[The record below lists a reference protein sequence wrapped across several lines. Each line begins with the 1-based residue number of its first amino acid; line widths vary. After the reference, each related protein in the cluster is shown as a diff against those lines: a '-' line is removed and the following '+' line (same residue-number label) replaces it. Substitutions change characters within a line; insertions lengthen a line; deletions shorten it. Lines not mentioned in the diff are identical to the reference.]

1 MKTREN
7 DKAMLIRRRLLQAAG
22 WGSLGAML
30 PMLGCGGGTAED
42 GGVSFAQGGS
52 TRTTGTSTTAL
63 TSSGPSGHVVVVG
76 GGMAGAAVAK
86 YLRLWGGSGVSVTLV
101 ERSAS
106 YTSNIMSNLVLTG
119 QRTLASLQYKYDTLV
134 SRYGV
139 SRIQGEVVAIDPVGR
154 KVTLASDKARS
165 ELAYDRLVLAP
176 GVEFI
181 YEQGVGIPGLE
192 SAAAQAKVLHAWQA
206 GPQTT
211 ALRNQITAMPS
222 GGVFVLTI
230 PAKPYRCPPGPY
242 ERACLVADW
251 LKKNRPGSKVII
263 LDANPGIT
271 AEVHSFTDAFMNVHA
286 GVTEYHPGVK
296 INGIDTSTMT
306 VDTNIGRIKA
316 NVINAIPPHRAGRV
330 VTAAGLA
337 DQGGRWASVNQLSY
351 ESKVAPGIH
360 VIGDAAGTAQPKAG
374 HIGNQLGKVCADAML
389 RTFGGLPLDPA
400 PVTNSACYSPITME
414 TASWL
419 TAVFAYDPGTQAMA
433 PVADS
438 FREAAARDGGNFS
451 NMSKWFNAL
460 MSETFS

>member
-1 MKTREN
+1 MN
-7 DKAMLIRRRLLQAAG
+7 DRDNERALPMRRRLLQAAG

-30 PMLGCGGGTAED
+30 PMLGCGGGSESD
-42 GGVSFAQGGS
+42 GDGVSVAQGWS
-52 TRTTGTSTTAL
+52 SRTRTTTTTTTTNTGLA
-63 TSSGPSGHVVVVG
+63 GRVVVVG

-119 QRTLASLQYKYDTLV
+119 QRTLGSLQYKYDTLA

-139 SRIQGEVVAIDPVGR
+139 KRLQAEVTGIDPVGR
-154 KVTLASDKARS
+154 KVTLSS
-165 ELAYDRLVLAP
+165 GGPLAYDRLVLAP

-211 ALRNQITAMPS
+211 ALRNQITAMPR

-286 GVTEYHPGVK
+286 GVTEYHAGVA
-296 INGIDTSTMT
+296 IAGIDTSTMT
-306 VDTNIGRIKA
+306 VDSSVGRIKA
-316 NVINAIPPHRAGRV
+316 SVINAIPPHRAGRV

-351 ESKVAPGIH
+351 ESKVAAGVH
-360 VIGDAAGTAQPKAG
+360 VIGDSAGTAQPKAG
-374 HIGNQLGKVCADAML
+374 HIGNQLGKVCADAIV
-389 RTFGGLPLDPA
+389 RAFGGLPPDPA

-433 PVADS
+433 AVADS
-438 FREAAARDGGNFS
+438 FREAAARDGGNFG
-451 NMSKWFNAL
+451 NMGKWFNAL
-460 MSETFS
+460 MSETFA

>member
-1 MKTREN
+1 MKDDN
-7 DKAMLIRRRLLQAAG
+7 LDNAQLIRRRLLQAAG
-22 WGSLGAML
+22 LGSLAAML
-30 PMLGCGGGTAED
+30 PVLGCGGGSTADD
-42 GGVSFAQGGS
+42 GGVSFAQGRS
-52 TRTTGTSTTAL
+52 SPTTFTTTTL
-63 TSSGPSGHVVVVG
+63 LQTGLSGRVVVVG

-101 ERSAS
+101 ERSPS

-119 QRTLASLQYKYDTLV
+119 QRTLGSLQYKYDTLA

-139 SRIQGEVVAIDPVGR
+139 KRLQGEVVAIDPVGR
-154 KVTLASDKARS
+154 KVTLASGGT
-165 ELAYDRLVLAP
+165 LAYDRLVLAP

-192 SAAAQAKVLHAWQA
+192 SAAAQARVLHAWQA

-286 GVTEYHPGVK
+286 GVTEYHAKVT

-306 VDTNIGRIKA
+306 VDSSVGRIKA

-330 VTAAGLA
+330 VTAAGLTDPA
-337 DQGGRWASVNQLSY
+337 GRWASVNQLSY
-351 ESKVAPGIH
+351 ESKVAAGIH
-360 VIGDAAGTAQPKAG
+360 VIGDSAGTAQPKAG
-374 HIGNQLGKVCADAML
+374 HIGNQLGKVCADAIV
-389 RTFGGLPLDPA
+389 RAFGGLPPDAA

-419 TAVFAYDPGTQAMA
+419 TAVFAYDPGTQAMVA
-433 PVADS
+433 VADS

>member
-1 MKTREN
+1 MDKNTEEN
-7 DKAMLIRRRLLQAAG
+7 LQRTRRRLLQAAG
-22 WGSLGAML
+22 WGSIGALL
-30 PMLGCGGGTAED
+30 PALGCGGGSTD
-42 GGVSFAQGGS
+42 GDGVSFAMGRSARTPTTTTSATTLPS
-52 TRTTGTSTTAL
+52 TGL
-63 TSSGPSGHVVVVG
+63 SGRVVVVG
-76 GGMAGAAVAK
+76 GGMAGAAAAK

-119 QRTLASLQYKYDTLV
+119 QRTIGSLQYKYDSLV
-134 SRYGV
+134 SRYGINRV
-139 SRIQGEVVAIDPVGR
+139 QGDVVAIDPLAR
-154 KVTLASDKARS
+154 KVTLASGGA
-165 ELAYDRLVLAP
+165 LAYDRLVLAP

-192 SAAAQAKVLHAWQA
+192 SAAAQARVPHAWQA
-206 GPQTT
+206 GAQTT
-211 ALRNQITAMPS
+211 ALRSQITAMPR

-251 LKKNRPGSKVII
+251 LKKNRAGSKVVI

-271 AEVHSFTDAFMNVHA
+271 AEVHTFTDAFMNVHA
-286 GVTEYHPGVK
+286 GVTEYHANVML
-296 INGIDTSTMT
+296 NGIDTSTMT
-306 VDTNIGRIKA
+306 VDSSVGRIRA

-337 DQGGRWASVNQLSY
+337 DQGGRWASVDQLSY
-351 ESKVAPGIH
+351 ESKVAAGIH
-360 VIGDAAGTAQPKAG
+360 VIGDSAGTAQPKAG
-374 HIGNQLGKVCADAML
+374 HIGNQLGKVCADAIL
-389 RTFGGLPLDPA
+389 RAFGGLSPDPA
-400 PVTNSACYSPITME
+400 PLTNSACYSPITME

-419 TAVFAYDPGTQAMA
+419 TAVFAYDRDTQAMVA
-433 PVADS
+433 VADS

-451 NMSKWFNAL
+451 NMGKWFNAL

>member
-1 MKTREN
+1 MN
-7 DKAMLIRRRLLQAAG
+7 DNNLDNARIIRRRLLQAAG
-22 WGSLGAML
+22 WGSLGALL
-30 PMLGCGGGTAED
+30 PTLGCGGGTTED
-42 GGVSFAQGGS
+42 GGVSFAQGRS
-52 TRTTGTSTTAL
+52 KRTPTAPTAAATL
-63 TSSGPSGHVVVVG
+63 PSAGLSGRVVVVG
-76 GGMAGAAVAK
+76 GGMAGMAVAK

-119 QRTLASLQYKYDTLV
+119 QRTIGSLQYKYDSVV

-139 SRIQGEVVAIDPVGR
+139 NRVQGEVVAIDPVGR
-154 KVTLASDKARS
+154 KVRLSSGST
-165 ELAYDRLVLAP
+165 LAYDRLVLAP
-176 GVEFI
+176 GIELI

-192 SAAAQAKVLHAWQA
+192 SEAAQAKVLHAWQA
-206 GPQTT
+206 GAQTT
-211 ALRNQITAMPS
+211 ALRNQITAMPD

-263 LDANPGIT
+263 LDANPDIT
-271 AEVHSFTDAFMNVHA
+271 AEVHTFTDAFMNVHA
-286 GVTEYHPGVK
+286 GVTEYNKSVTIH
-296 INGIDTSTMT
+296 GIDTSTMT
-306 VDTNIGRIKA
+306 VDSSVGKIKA

-351 ESKVAPGIH
+351 ESKVASGIH
-360 VIGDAAGTAQPKAG
+360 VIGDSAGTAQPKAG
-374 HIGNQLGKVCADAML
+374 HIGNQLGKVCADAIV
-389 RTFGGLPLDPA
+389 RAFGGLPPDPA

-419 TAVFAYDPGTQAMA
+419 TAVFAYNPDTQAMA
-433 PVADS
+433 AVADS

-451 NMSKWFNAL
+451 NMGKWFNAL

>member
-1 MKTREN
+1 MKNRDN

-22 WGSLGAML
+22 LGSLGAML
-30 PMLGCGGGTAED
+30 PVLGCGGGNNPAED
-42 GGVSFAQGGS
+42 GVSVALGRS
-52 TRTTGTSTTAL
+52 SPTTTTLPATGL
-63 TSSGPSGHVVVVG
+63 SGRVVVVG

-119 QRTLASLQYKYDTLV
+119 QRTIGSLQYKYDTLA
-134 SRYGV
+134 SRYGIK
-139 SRIQGEVVAIDPVGR
+139 RLQAEVTGIDPVSR
-154 KVTLASDKARS
+154 KVTLSAGSP
-165 ELAYDRLVLAP
+165 LAYDRLVLAP

-192 SAAAQAKVLHAWQA
+192 TAAAQAKVLHAWQA
-206 GPQTT
+206 GDQTT
-211 ALRNQITAMPS
+211 ALRNQIAAMPS

-251 LKKNRPGSKVII
+251 LKKNRPGSKVVI
-263 LDANPGIT
+263 LDANAGIT
-271 AEVHSFTDAFMNVHA
+271 AEVNAFTDAFMNVHA
-286 GVTEYHPGVK
+286 GVTEYHAGVT
-296 INGIDTSTMT
+296 ISGIDTSTMT
-306 VDTNIGRIKA
+306 VNSSVGSIKA

-330 VTAAGLA
+330 VTAAGLT
-337 DQGGRWASVNQLSY
+337 DPGGRWASVNQLSY
-351 ESKVAPGIH
+351 ESKVAPGVH
-360 VIGDAAGTAQPKAG
+360 VIGDSAGTAQPKAG
-374 HIGNQLGKVCADAML
+374 HIGNQLGKVCADAIL
-389 RTFGGLPLDPA
+389 RAFGGQQPDPA
-400 PVTNSACYSPITME
+400 PVTNSACYSPITMD

-419 TAVFAYDPGTQAMA
+419 TAVFAYDPNTQAMA
-433 PVADS
+433 AVADS

>member
-1 MKTREN
+1 MKDDN
-7 DKAMLIRRRLLQAAG
+7 LDNAQLIRRRLLQAAG
-22 WGSLGAML
+22 LGSLAAML
-30 PMLGCGGGTAED
+30 PVLGCGGGSTADD
-42 GGVSFAQGGS
+42 GGVSFAQGRS
-52 TRTTGTSTTAL
+52 SPTTFTTTTL
-63 TSSGPSGHVVVVG
+63 LQTGLSGRVVVVG

-101 ERSAS
+101 ERSPS

-119 QRTLASLQYKYDTLV
+119 QRTLGSLQYKYDTLA

-139 SRIQGEVVAIDPVGR
+139 KRLQGEVVAIDPVGR
-154 KVTLASDKARS
+154 KVTLASGGT
-165 ELAYDRLVLAP
+165 LAYDRLVLAP

-192 SAAAQAKVLHAWQA
+192 SAAAQARVLHAWQA

-211 ALRNQITAMPS
+211 ALRNHITAMPS

-286 GVTEYHPGVK
+286 GVTEYHAKVT

-306 VDTNIGRIKA
+306 VDSSVGRIKA

-330 VTAAGLA
+330 VTAAGLTDPA
-337 DQGGRWASVNQLSY
+337 GRWASVNQLSY
-351 ESKVAPGIH
+351 ESKVAAGIH
-360 VIGDAAGTAQPKAG
+360 VIGDSAGTAQPKAG
-374 HIGNQLGKVCADAML
+374 HIGNQLGKVCADAIV
-389 RTFGGLPLDPA
+389 RAFGGLPPDAA

-419 TAVFAYDPGTQAMA
+419 TAVFAYDPGTQAMVA
-433 PVADS
+433 VADS

>member
-1 MKTREN
+1 MKTQEN

-42 GGVSFAQGGS
+42 GGVSFAQGRS
-52 TRTTGTSTTAL
+52 TRTTGTGTTAL
-63 TSSGPSGHVVVVG
+63 TSSGTSGRVVVVG

-119 QRTLASLQYKYDTLV
+119 QRTLGSLQYKYDTLV

-139 SRIQGEVVAIDPVGR
+139 SRLQAEVTGIDPVNR
-154 KVTLASDKARS
+154 KVTLSS
-165 ELAYDRLVLAP
+165 GGTLAYDRLVLAP

-192 SAAAQAKVLHAWQA
+192 SAAAQARVLHAWQA
-206 GPQTT
+206 GDQTT
-211 ALRNQITAMPS
+211 ALRKQITAMPS

-271 AEVHSFTDAFMNVHA
+271 AEVHTFTDAFMNVHA
-286 GVTEYHPGVK
+286 GVTEYNANVVIH
-296 INGIDTSTMT
+296 GIDTSTMT
-306 VDTNIGRIKA
+306 VDTNLGKIKA

-351 ESKVAPGIH
+351 ESKVAAGIH
-360 VIGDAAGTAQPKAG
+360 VIGDSAGTAQPKAG
-374 HIGNQLGKVCADAML
+374 HIGNQLGKVCADAIL
-389 RTFGGLPLDPA
+389 RSFGGLPPDPA

-419 TAVFAYDPGTQAMA
+419 TAVFAYNPDTQAMA
-433 PVADS
+433 AVADS

-451 NMSKWFNAL
+451 NMGKWFNAL

>member
-1 MKTREN
+1 MRNQES

-22 WGSLGAML
+22 WGSLGALL
-30 PMLGCGGGTAED
+30 PVIGCSGGSTED
-42 GGVSFAQGGS
+42 GVSFAQGRS
-52 TRTTGTSTTAL
+52 TNTATTTTLPGTGL
-63 TSSGPSGHVVVVG
+63 SGRVVVVG

-119 QRTLASLQYKYDTLV
+119 QRTLSSLQYKYDTLA
-134 SRYGV
+134 SRYGIK
-139 SRIQGEVVAIDPVGR
+139 RLQAEVTGIDPVGR
-154 KVTLASDKARS
+154 KVMLSS
-165 ELAYDRLVLAP
+165 GGPLAYDRLVLAP

-181 YEQGVGIPGLE
+181 YEQGLGIAGLE
-192 SAAAQAKVLHAWQA
+192 SASAQARVLHAWQA
-206 GPQTT
+206 GPQTA

-263 LDANPGIT
+263 LDANAGIT

-286 GVTEYHPGVK
+286 GVTEYHAGVT

-306 VDTNIGRIKA
+306 VDSTIGKIKA

-351 ESKVAPGIH
+351 ESKVAAGVHI
-360 VIGDAAGTAQPKAG
+360 IGDSAGTAQPKAG
-374 HIGNQLGKVCADAML
+374 HIGNQLGKVCADAIL
-389 RTFGGLPLDPA
+389 RAFGGLPPDPA

-419 TAVFAYDPGTQAMA
+419 TAVFAYNPDTQEMA
-433 PVADS
+433 AVADS

-451 NMSKWFNAL
+451 NMGKWFNAL

>member
-1 MKTREN
+1 
-7 DKAMLIRRRLLQAAG
+7 
-22 WGSLGAML
+22 
-30 PMLGCGGGTAED
+30 
-42 GGVSFAQGGS
+42 
-52 TRTTGTSTTAL
+52 
-63 TSSGPSGHVVVVG
+63 
-76 GGMAGAAVAK
+76 
-86 YLRLWGGSGVSVTLV
+86 
-101 ERSAS
+101 
-106 YTSNIMSNLVLTG
+106 MSNLVLTG
-119 QRTLASLQYKYDTLV
+119 QRTVGSLQYKYDTLV
-134 SRYGV
+134 SRYGIK
-139 SRIQGEVVAIDPVGR
+139 RLQGEVVAIDPVS
-154 KVTLASDKARS
+154 KSVKLASGS
-165 ELAYDRLVLAP
+165 TLAYDRLVLAP

-181 YEQGVGIPGLE
+181 YEQGVGIAGLE
-192 SAAAQAKVLHAWQA
+192 SAAAQTKVLHAWQA

-211 ALRNQITAMPS
+211 ALRNQITAMPK

-286 GVTEYHPGVK
+286 GVTDYQPNVVIH
-296 INGIDTSTMT
+296 GIDTSTMT
-306 VDTNIGRIKA
+306 VDTSIGKIKA
-316 NVINAIPPHRAGRV
+316 NVINAIPPHRAGKV

-337 DQGGRWASVNQLSY
+337 DLGGRWAGVNQLSY
-351 ESKVAPGIH
+351 ESKVAAGIH
-360 VIGDAAGTAQPKAG
+360 VIGDSAGTAQPKAG
-374 HIGNQLGKVCADAML
+374 HIGNQLGKVCADAIL
-389 RTFGGLPLDPA
+389 RAFGGLDPDPA

-419 TAVFAYDPGTQAMA
+419 TAVFAYNPDKQEMMA
-433 PVADS
+433 VADS

>member
-1 MKTREN
+1 MKDDN
-7 DKAMLIRRRLLQAAG
+7 LDNAQLIRRRLLQAAG
-22 WGSLGAML
+22 LGSLAAML
-30 PMLGCGGGTAED
+30 PVLGCGGGSTADD
-42 GGVSFAQGGS
+42 GGVSFAQGRS
-52 TRTTGTSTTAL
+52 SPTTSTTTTL
-63 TSSGPSGHVVVVG
+63 LQTGLSGRVVVVG

-101 ERSAS
+101 ERSPS

-119 QRTLASLQYKYDTLV
+119 QRTLGSLQYKYDTLA

-139 SRIQGEVVAIDPVGR
+139 KRLQGEVVAIDPVGR
-154 KVTLASDKARS
+154 KVTLASGGT
-165 ELAYDRLVLAP
+165 LAYDRLVLAP

-192 SAAAQAKVLHAWQA
+192 SAAAQARVLHAWQA

-286 GVTEYHPGVK
+286 GVTEYHAKVT

-306 VDTNIGRIKA
+306 VDSSVGRIKA

-330 VTAAGLA
+330 VTAAGLTDPA
-337 DQGGRWASVNQLSY
+337 GRWASVNQLSY
-351 ESKVAPGIH
+351 ESKVAAGIH
-360 VIGDAAGTAQPKAG
+360 VIGDSAGTAQPKAG
-374 HIGNQLGKVCADAML
+374 HIGNQLGKVCADAIV
-389 RTFGGLPLDPA
+389 RAFGGLPPDAA

-419 TAVFAYDPGTQAMA
+419 TAVFAYDPGTQAMVA
-433 PVADS
+433 VADS